1 MDASTAND
9 AVVIELQMLID
20 EMRLQDFDSIRFAT
34 YRCACKLRFIQKKTN
49 VHLVD
54 IWNMI
59 ESFRE
64 NGLNA
69 LPVTSQVKISRLELL
84 LATIFHNLN
93 KRLPT
98 AQHIDTDKS
107 ISLLLSFLVGAYDRQ
122 QTGRLTVFAIKIA
135 LATLC
140 AGKLMDKLR

>member
-1 MDASTAND
+1 M
-9 AVVIELQMLID
+9 
-20 EMRLQDFDSIRFAT
+20 QDFDSIRFAT
-34 YRCACKLRFIQKKTN
+34 YRTACKLRFVQTKTN

-69 LPVTSQVKISRLELL
+69 MAMNSHLKISRLELL
-84 LATIFHNLN
+84 LTSVFHSLN

-98 AQHIDTDKS
+98 AQHID
-107 ISLLLSFLVGAYDRQ
+107 LSKFIFQ
-122 QTGRLTVFAIKIA
+122 S
-135 LATLC
+135 
-140 AGKLMDKLR
+140 

>member
-1 MDASTAND
+1 
-9 AVVIELQMLID
+9 
-20 EMRLQDFDSIRFAT
+20 
-34 YRCACKLRFIQKKTN
+34 

-54 IWNMI
+54 IWNTI

-69 LPVTSQVKISRLELL
+69 MPMGAQLKISRLELL
-84 LATIFHNLN
+84 LTSMFHNLN

-98 AQHIDTDKS
+98 TQHIDTHKS
-107 ISLLLSFLVGAYDRQ
+107 IAMLLGFLLSAHDRNHHGRVGI
-122 QTGRLTVFAIKIA
+122 FAVKVA

-140 AGKLMDKLR
+140 AGKMVDKLRCELGLDSPLPPTQPIQIYSPKSPPTPLD